1 MVGATIE
8 ISGRVNSV
16 RIPFNKPHVSLQ
28 ARTHILEALDSGH
41 QSGDGPLT
49 KAATQ
54 ELLGLVPAREAL
66 LTTSCTHALEMAA
79 VLLNLKPGDEVILP
93 SFNFVSAANA
103 IALRGATPVF
113 VDIDAKTLNIDP
125 AQVGAAITP
134 KTRAILVLHYAG
146 MAANVTEIKSAI
158 ANSGHSIEIIEDN
171 AHGLGGTW
179 QGQALGTFGSL
190 ATLSFHE
197 TKNLQIGEGGALL
210 INSADP
216 GLYERAEIIREKGTN
231 RSKFFRGQVDKYT
244 WVDIGSSWLPSDVSA
259 AFLLGQI
266 DAFSATQKRR
276 LEIWNTYQD
285 QLSSWAHS
293 RGHKQPFTPP
303 GTTHPAHMY
312 YLLLAEPSQQ
322 SQFIASM
329 SERNVHVTFHY
340 RPLHLSMMGKQVGR
354 SVGDL
359 PVSIDV
365 SDRLVRL
372 PIWPDM
378 SDSQVAQ
385 VIDAVTKQ

>member
-1 MVGATIE
+1 
-8 ISGRVNSV
+8 V
-16 RIPFNKPHVSLQ
+16 RIPFNKPHVSPQ

-41 QSGDGPLT
+41 QSGDGPFT

-79 VLLNLKPGDEVILP
+79 VMLNLKPGDEVILP

-113 VDIDAKTLNIDP
+113 VDIDAETLNIDP
-125 AQVGAAITP
+125 AQVSAAMTP

-146 MAANVTEIKSAI
+146 MAADVTEIKSAI
-158 ANSGHSIEIIEDN
+158 ANSRHSIEMIEDN

-285 QLSSWAHS
+285 QLGSWARS

-303 GTTHPAHMY
+303 GATHPAHMY
-312 YLLLAEPSQQ
+312 HLLLAEPSQQ

-329 SERNVHVTFHY
+329 SERDVHVTFHY
-340 RPLHLSMMGKQVGR
+340 RPLHLSRMGKQVGR
-354 SVGDL
+354 AVGDL
-359 PVSIDV
+359 PISIHV

-385 VIDAVTKQ
+385 VIDAVTAQ